1 MHAHHDIQFRG
12 DANGDYIKVASNF
25 WERSKD
31 DIKAS
36 PARTPNR
43 LYVSLIRRPTVST
56 PLCARRP
63 IAVATNLRR
72 RSPMGTTRDTYVNW
86 ETGKT
91 EPVAAQFRPVVEFL
105 GYNPTPTPTNLAE
118 RLEAKRRALG
128 ITFEQAAKYLGW
140 DPVTLA
146 RYLNG
151 TWRMPPS
158 RSAILEVF
166 LSARPEDLADG
177 LKAIPRRVR

>member
-1 MHAHHDIQFRG
+1 
-12 DANGDYIKVASNF
+12 
-25 WERSKD
+25 
-31 DIKAS
+31 
-36 PARTPNR
+36 
-43 LYVSLIRRPTVST
+43 
-56 PLCARRP
+56 
-63 IAVATNLRR
+63 
-72 RSPMGTTRDTYVNW
+72 MGTTRDTYVNW

-140 DPVTLA
+140 DPATLA

-177 LKAIPRRVR
+177 LKAIRLGRNSRSECPCGLVLPTISESASAPSLGTGREPKSPRNAAHQPHLETH